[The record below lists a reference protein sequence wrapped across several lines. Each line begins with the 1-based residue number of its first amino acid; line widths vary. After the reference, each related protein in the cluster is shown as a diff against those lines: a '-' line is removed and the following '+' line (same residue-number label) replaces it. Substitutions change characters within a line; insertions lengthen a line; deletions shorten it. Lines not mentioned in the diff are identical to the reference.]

1 MLLTAAVIAIIVMGV
16 LAPFETLGWWAGW
29 YGDKLGDK
37 PLPSPSDKPKREHYV
52 VYLTGIGGIAP
63 EEHDVRE
70 KVFLERLRIVLPE
83 AEIVD
88 DIFPYSSSNRALT
101 GQRFFAWAWR
111 LFANLRGRRLVG
123 YLSFLINFRNLWQ
136 VLVSSDDRFGPLYNY
151 SSAELI
157 LNKLAAHGYERGS
170 GTPITLIGYSG
181 GGQISL
187 GAAPFVKEALGAP
200 THVISLGGVMSSNAG
215 VLELDSLT
223 HLYGRRDNV
232 QRLGFIL
239 FPQRWSV
246 LKYTP
251 WNQARQRGII
261 RTLFMGP
268 MNHTGRKGYL
278 DDDTTLG
285 QKTFLQHTVVTMQT
299 LIREHTTTNVQ
310 N

>member
-1 MLLTAAVIAIIVMGV
+1 MMGE
-16 LAPFETLGWWAGW
+16 LW
-29 YGDKLGDK
+29 
-37 PLPSPSDKPKREHYV
+37 
-52 VYLTGIGGIAP
+52 
-63 EEHDVRE
+63 
-70 KVFLERLRIVLPE
+70 
-83 AEIVD
+83 
-88 DIFPYSSSNRALT
+88 
-101 GQRFFAWAWR
+101 FFAWAWR

-136 VLVSSDDRFGPLYNY
+136 VLVSSDDLFGPLYNY
-151 SSAELI
+151 ASAELI
-157 LNKLAAHGYERGS
+157 LNKLTAHSYQKGS
-170 GTPITLIGYSG
+170 GLPITLIGYSG

-187 GAAPFVKEALGAP
+187 GAAPFIKEALQAP
-200 THVISLGGVMSSNAG
+200 THVISLGGVMSSNG
-215 VLELDSLT
+215 GILELDSLT

-261 RTLFMGP
+261 RTLFVGP

-278 DDDTTLG
+278 DDDATIG

-299 LIREHTTTNVQ
+299 LIREHTTTTNVQ